1 MIQRDE
7 YQRVVNQQEACMSK
21 LKRVQKENE
30 KLREGRELLE
40 REKDNWESQ
49 AKTLCVRNE
58 KLQAQLSLWKG
69 TAP

>member
-7 YQRVVNQQEACMSK
+7 HQRVVNQQEACMSK

-40 REKDNWESQ
+40 R
-49 AKTLCVRNE
+49 
-58 KLQAQLSLWKG
+58 
-69 TAP
+69 

>member
-7 YQRVVNQQEACMSK
+7 HQRVVNQQEACMSQ

-40 REKDNWESQ
+40 RERDYWENQ
-49 AKTLCVRNE
+49 AK
-58 KLQAQLSLWKG
+58 KLEAQLRLLKG